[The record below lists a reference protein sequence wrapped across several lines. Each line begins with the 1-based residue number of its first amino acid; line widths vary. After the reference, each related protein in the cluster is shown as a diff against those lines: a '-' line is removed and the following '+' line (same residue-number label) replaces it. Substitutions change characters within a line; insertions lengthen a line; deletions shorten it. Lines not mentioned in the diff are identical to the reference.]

1 MTDPRVVHE
10 QSLCGVGYGRDM
22 LDLLRERAR
31 TVAFEAGERLMQEG
45 EAGDSVAAIL
55 SGRVKISHTSPDGRE
70 TVLDLR
76 GPGELVGE
84 LSAIDG
90 APRSSSVTA
99 IEPVEALLVSGRDFR
114 LLLDRPGLAGELLVR
129 LSRRFRDADR
139 KRIEFGA
146 SDTVGRAAARLVE
159 LAERYGEADGDGLV
173 IDMPLTQEE
182 LAGWTGAS
190 RAGMAAALRTLRKLG
205 WIETGRRRV
214 RVRDLEALRR
224 RSVQN

>member
-1 MTDPRVVHE
+1 M
-10 QSLCGVGYGRDM
+10 
-22 LDLLRERAR
+22 
-31 TVAFEAGERLMQEG
+31 
-45 EAGDSVAAIL
+45 
-55 SGRVKISHTSPDGRE
+55 KISHTSPDGRE
-70 TVLDLR
+70 TVLDFR

-99 IEPVEALLVSGRDFR
+99 VEPVEALLVSVRDFR
-114 LLLDRPGLAGELLVR
+114 LLLERPEIAGELLRR